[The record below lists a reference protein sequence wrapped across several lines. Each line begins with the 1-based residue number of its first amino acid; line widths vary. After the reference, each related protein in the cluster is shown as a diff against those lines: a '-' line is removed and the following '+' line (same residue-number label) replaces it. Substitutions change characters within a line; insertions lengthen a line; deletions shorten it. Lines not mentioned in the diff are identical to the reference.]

1 MLYWVVLPFS
11 LMSVWWDMFEDE
23 RNRATGG

>member
-11 LMSVWWDMFEDE
+11 LMSAWWDMFEDE
-23 RNRATGG
+23 RKRATGG